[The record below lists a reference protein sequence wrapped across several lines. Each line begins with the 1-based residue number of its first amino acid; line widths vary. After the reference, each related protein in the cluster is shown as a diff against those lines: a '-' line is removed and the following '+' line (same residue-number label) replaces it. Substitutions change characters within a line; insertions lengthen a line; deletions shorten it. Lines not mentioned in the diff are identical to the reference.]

1 MATIK
6 MTRAEYQAKYGV
18 AAPSSSATTTPSPV
32 APTPEAAP
40 TGNVVKMTRA
50 EYKAKYGLDAPIA
63 PTPAP
68 EAALSDGGVLKSL
81 ISAPATVL
89 ARPVQAAQV
98 VGQAIQAA
106 PNQQVQDTIKAQMD
120 ALQPQLEAAQNRGD
134 RATASTLYKQI
145 QDLNAKFLEAN
156 KANQQVWSQQPFS
169 NEYVAPA
176 PKDLGDLKKDVGR
189 VAETVALGLGSPIAA
204 GTLFGVGSSLE
215 QGNDLFSIETAVN
228 GLIGGAGGK
237 FVGLVGKPLL
247 DVTGKVVG
255 TITPK
260 ILKDVASQGAGAVEK
275 FMANHEIAGGAL
287 KPVAEKITSGAE
299 AFDTGVGKLFTGT
312 KNAVVGAAK
321 SQYPTV
327 GKDIA
332 NYYNKTEM
340 DALMK
345 PTTEAGATF
354 NKAAEVAKQAEK
366 RGIDLK
372 KVATNNKIYPSE
384 YVTDGKYN
392 TADIAEALSNDAMSG
407 GATVFRPALA
417 EAEMSVE
424 RVPISEV
431 RQQMIN
437 KVNKMSDTALSPE
450 QKLDFIKKINTEYA
464 DNSVTAARY
473 RDGYSLTNLYDS
485 KLQTSSGL
493 YRTPKGGGVQSI
505 SDTLTGQQ
513 KKIESDVFKDFLI
526 ERAPKDLNI
535 EAYFKAQEEKFVLS
549 NYLRTLD
556 GKNAPRTLF
565 QRGLKRATQLS
576 GATVGAQTAGPFGM
590 FSGYQFGGIMAD
602 TFANASNPVKVAF
615 LKSIGKTEPEIYQI
629 MREYVSDKE
638 AQRLILKTPLLNAG
652 NPLTANYPVIPLNPP
667 KGSPSNTFLNNFNL
681 SNQQLMNTPQLPA
694 PEPRIITPNTQ
705 GTPNP
710 VTAPY
715 PSNKEVGGMRQRI
728 FKGKK

>member
-1 MATIK
+1 MDYNAL
-6 MTRAEYQAKYGV
+6 AKQYG
-18 AAPSSSATTTPSPV
+18 AIDSTAPAST
-32 APTPEAAP
+32 PTPKKVDYSAL
-40 TGNVVKMTRA
+40 
-50 EYKAKYGLDAPIA
+50 AKQYGATQS
-63 PTPAP
+63 TPVQAQEP
-68 EAALSDGGVLKSL
+68 NFLQNLV
-81 ISAPATVL
+81 SAPATVL
-89 ARPVQAAQV
+89 ARPFQAAQV

-106 PNQQVQDTIKAQMD
+106 PNQQAQDTIKAQMD
-120 ALQPQLEAAQNRGD
+120 ALQPQLEAAQNSGD
-134 RATASTLYKQI
+134 KEKSRAIYNQI
-145 QDLNAKFLEAN
+145 QTLNSQFLEAN

-176 PKDLGDLKKDVGR
+176 PQNLGDLKKDVGR

-215 QGNDLFSIETAVN
+215 QGNDLFSAETALNAV
-228 GLIGGAGGK
+228 IGGAGGK
-237 FVGLVGKPLL
+237 LIGLVGKPLL

-255 TITPK
+255 TITPQ
-260 ILKDVASQGAGAVEK
+260 ILKDVAAQGVGAVEK
-275 FMANHEIAGGAL
+275 FMANHEIAGGVL
-287 KPVAEKITSGAE
+287 KPIAEKITSGAE

-327 GKDIA
+327 GKDIS
-332 NYYNKTEM
+332 NYYEKTEM

-354 NKAAEVAKQAEK
+354 NKATEVAKQAQA

-372 KVATNNKIYPSE
+372 KVAANNKIYPSE
-384 YVTDGKYN
+384 YIADGKYN
-392 TADIAEALSNDAMSG
+392 TADIADALSNDAMSG

-417 EAEMSVE
+417 EAEMTVE
-424 RVPISEV
+424 RVPISEI

-437 KVNKMSDTALSPE
+437 KVNKMPDTTLSPE
-450 QKLDFIKKINTEYA
+450 QKLDFVKKINTEYA

-513 KKIESDVFKDFLI
+513 KKIESDVFKDILI
-526 ERAPKDLNI
+526 KRAPKNINI
-535 EAYFKAQEEKFVLS
+535 EKYFKAQEEKFTLA

-565 QRGLKRATQLS
+565 QRGLKRASQLS
-576 GATVGAQTAGPFGM
+576 GATVGASTAGPFGM

-615 LKSIGKTEPEIYQI
+615 LKSIGKAEPEIYQI
-629 MREYVSDKE
+629 MREYVSEKE
-638 AQRLILKTPLLNAG
+638 AARLAGKIPLLESPKTIYQGPTQAG
-652 NPLTANYPVIPLNPP
+652 QPY
-667 KGSPSNTFLNNFNL
+667 
-681 SNQQLMNTPQLPA
+681 
-694 PEPRIITPNTQ
+694 
-705 GTPNP
+705 TPNP
-710 VTAPY
+710 APMAT
-715 PSNKEVGGMRQRI
+715 PRI
-728 FKGKK
+728 FKGK